1 MTSNQETNLPR
12 QRLFGD
18 VGQNWRWLLAFGI
31 LSLLLGFWG
40 LGMAV
45 FLTLASMVFYGIMLL
60 VDGGAQLVQWFKTT
74 GWQGRWLHLLI
85 SLAYLLAGIVV
96 IRNPVL
102 ASSLFTLILAFVI
115 LAVGFMRTFMAFQ
128 LRGTREWVWVLIGGV
143 AAIVLG
149 LMILTR
155 WPASSL
161 VVIGLFI
168 SIEMIMKRHEPTHIR
183 ILVLMPAGFPLNSRS
198 RPTTPRPNREPDT
211 EPKRNP

>member
-1 MTSNQETNLPR
+1 MTLNGNTNLPR
-12 QRLFGD
+12 QRMFGE
-18 VGQNWRWLLAFGI
+18 VRQNWRWLFALGI
-31 LSLLLGFWG
+31 LSLLLGLWG

-74 GWQGRWLHLLI
+74 RWQGRWWHLLI
-85 SLAYLLAGIVV
+85 GIAYVLAGIVV

-102 ASSLFTLILAFVI
+102 ASSVFTLILAVVI
-115 LAVGFMRTFMAFQ
+115 LFVGVMRLAMAIQ
-128 LRGTREWVWVLIGGV
+128 LRETREWVWVLIGGV
-143 AAIVLG
+143 AAVMLG

-168 SIEMIMKRHEPTHIR
+168 SIELIMNGWTAMAVALAARGIAKR
-183 ILVLMPAGFPLNSRS
+183 S
-198 RPTTPRPNREPDT
+198 
-211 EPKRNP
+211 